1 MKRYIKA
8 DCDPFDPDPSIR
20 SSNALRTTDPE
31 VLEIYALDP
40 IDVVRKG
47 VAYNLNTPTDILD
60 ILASDEDYNIRDV
73 VAMHK
78 HTSPESL
85 LKLVQDDYEKIACSA
100 VANDNCPA
108 EGVQYFYDKY
118 CPRYPNI
125 AWMVARHPKAPAE
138 LLAELSTSTDTL
150 IRELV
155 AKNINTPKNV
165 LRSLAQ
171 DQKQSIRT
179 EAILNMH
186 HRGLL

>member
-1 MKRYIKA
+1 MKRYVKA
-8 DCDPFDPDPSIR
+8 DFDPFDPDPAVRAID
-20 SSNALRTTDPE
+20 ALNNTDPE

-40 IDVVRKG
+40 TDTVRKG
-47 VAYNLNTPTDILD
+47 VAYNLNAPTNVLD
-60 ILASDEDYNIRDV
+60 ILAEDGDYNIRDV

-78 HTSPESL
+78 NTSPESL
-85 LKLVQDDYEKIACSA
+85 LKLVQDEYEKIACSA
-100 VANDNCPA
+100 IANDNCPA

-138 LLAELSTSTDTL
+138 LLAELSTSTDNT
-150 IRELV
+150 IRILV
-155 AKNINTPKNV
+155 AKNSNTPKNV

-171 DQKQSIRT
+171 DQQQSIRT
-179 EAILNMH
+179 EAILNMQ